1 MRPVKK
7 TRPYMA
13 VVTPISLTRPVRARK
28 ASDSYCGRPKILTKR
43 APATLKRSL
52 IMVFISALRLYASR
66 VILASRLPTQR
77 AGKMNT
83 GNMRRA
89 KTVICQLSINIATN
103 VTPTVMAL
111 PITEL
116 KVSVNAC
123 CAPRTSLLRR
133 DIKAPV

>member
-1 MRPVKK
+1 M
-7 TRPYMA
+7 
-13 VVTPISLTRPVRARK
+13 
-28 ASDSYCGRPKILTKR
+28 
-43 APATLKRSL
+43 KRSL

-83 GNMRRA
+83 GNMSRA
-89 KTVICQLSINIATN
+89 STVICQLRMDMATN
-103 VTPTVMAL
+103 VTPTVIAL

-123 CAPRTSLLRR
+123 CAPSTSLLSR